1 MAIYEFICHNC
12 EVIWEREAPM
22 SKAPSRSRCPE
33 CKKLSE
39 RHWGDVPVMFNGS
52 DYYTNKRKNHNL
64 VYKDK
69 AKSKEIQEN
78 LLDAT
83 KRMGE
88 DTRCPYKRYTLSQKG
103 FEQLQSQGAIRR
115 KTSEESKRG
124 KEVIDNMRK
133 TNYNN
138 SEAYRKLKPNN

>member
-1 MAIYEFICHNC
+1 MAIYEFICHDC

-33 CKKLSE
+33 CKKLKN
-39 RHWGDVPVMFNGS
+39 RHWGEVPVMFNGK

-69 AKSKEIQEN
+69 QKGKEIAEN

-83 KRMGE
+83 KKMAE
-88 DTRCPYKRYTLSQKG
+88 TPVSPYANYTLSKEG
-103 FEQLQSQGAIRR
+103 FESLNPTRRNKEQLENVRKGADEL
-115 KTSEESKRG
+115 KSS
-124 KEVIDNMRK
+124 V
-133 TNYNN
+133 YN
-138 SEAYRKLKPNN
+138 SSAAYRNLGKR